1 MRYTITRYFKYPGDG
16 YIDPLSKV
24 YTSLEAAVK
33 DLPSTFITGQANS
46 IQLIP
51 TTDDSLSVYV
61 GNRSSDDFV
70 VLTREDNPFFGCSS
84 IVYGISQ
91 IKDKN
96 DINDVHGNIYDALF
110 RIVGNYL
117 KSITTQPELF

>member
-1 MRYTITRYFKYPGDG
+1 MRYTITRYFKYPGGG

-33 DLPSTFITGQANS
+33 DLPFTFITGQANS

-61 GNRSSDDFV
+61 GNWSSVDFV

-84 IVYGISQ
+84 IMYGISR

-96 DINDVHGNIYDALF
+96 EINFDIYEVLYKMF
-110 RIVGNYL
+110 GNYL
-117 KSITTQPELF
+117 KSVTTQPELF